1 MVIPENSDAALL
13 PDTPFAADD
22 LMKVGT
28 LLWPPPIPP
37 TVAKGS
43 AGPWPLTISP

>member
-13 PDTPFAADD
+13 PDAPFAADD

-28 LLWPPPIPP
+28 FL
-37 TVAKGS
+37 
-43 AGPWPLTISP
+43 

>member
-13 PDTPFAADD
+13 PNAAFAADD

-28 LLWPPPIPP
+28 FL
-37 TVAKGS
+37 
-43 AGPWPLTISP
+43 